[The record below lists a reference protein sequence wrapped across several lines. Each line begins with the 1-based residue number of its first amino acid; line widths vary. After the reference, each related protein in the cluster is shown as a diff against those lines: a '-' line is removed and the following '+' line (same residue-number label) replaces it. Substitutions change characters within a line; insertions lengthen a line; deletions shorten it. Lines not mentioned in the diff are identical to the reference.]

1 MAIGNL
7 FPEYLAQNTI
17 FLPHSFGFG
26 IPLTFSTCPYRI
38 PLDRRCLVYLWIL
51 VPCVVTPCGIMVQC
65 DQTNPFSYYMKGKS
79 ERAIILNCYDLLKI
93 STFVTLEG
101 WTQDFGSCPV
111 CLLQTGDDRLSLDP
125 SYWCVC
131 LDRMYWLGMALSKA
145 IGSFRFDETGF
156 VLIWVIDVSVLTGC
170 TDSGMTLSWS
180 ELLMYPSWRDVLTF
194 GMTLSWSELLMYPSW
209 RDVLTRGWLC
219 LDLSYW
225 CICLDGGCTD
235 LEMTLS
241 WPELLMYLSWRDVLT
256 WEWLLSQAFQS
267 FCFWPVYQSST
278 FQVLAVN
285 EDCGLIADG

>member
-180 ELLMYPSWRDVLTF
+180 ELLMYPSWRDVLTRGWPCLDLSYWCIRLD
-194 GMTLSWSELLMYPSW
+194 GMYWLGDDFVLTWVIDVSVLMG
-209 RDVLTRGWLC
+209 DVLTWRWLC

-225 CICLDGGCTD
+225 CICLGG
-235 LEMTLS
+235 
-241 WPELLMYLSWRDVLT
+241 MY
-256 WEWLLSQAFQS
+256 WLGNDF
-267 FCFWPVYQSST
+267 
-278 FQVLAVN
+278 
-285 EDCGLIADG
+285 